1 MRRAGKR
8 WSALVLLVVLSM
20 AAPLAAV
27 WLWPFGPK
35 GGSPKF
41 ILIPRGMSSYEV
53 AHLLQQEGVV
63 RHWSWFLLYLK
74 TVKRN
79 SHIQAG
85 EYKFD
90 LPHSVVQVVDKLV
103 RGLVYYHELII
114 PEGYSLFE
122 IAELLEQNGFS
133 STTDFWAA
141 ASRRE
146 RVCQFAVAAKN
157 VEGFLFPD
165 TYRLAR
171 GTTADEI
178 VGMMVERFRQVYS
191 QSLEAEMKQSI
202 LSFPEVLTMA
212 SLIEKET
219 SVDAERELIS
229 AVFHNRLKRRMP
241 LQCDPT
247 VIYAARLRGKYR
259 GAIFQSDLNFDSPY
273 NTYKHLGL
281 PPGPIANPGKRSIE
295 AAIKPAKVNFLY
307 FVANNQGGHTFSN
320 TLEDHQRAV
329 AAYRKG
335 LNHGERPGP
344 V

>member
-1 MRRAGKR
+1 MSRAGKR
-8 WSALVLLVVLSM
+8 WLALVLFALLS
-20 AAPLAAV
+20 LAAMLGV
-27 WLWPFGPK
+27 AWFRPFGHY
-35 GGSPKF
+35 GDSPKF
-41 ILIPRGMSSYEV
+41 IVVPRGMSSHQV

-63 RHWSWFLLYLK
+63 RHWSAFLLYLK

-79 SHIQAG
+79 AHLQAG

-90 LPHSVVQVVDKLV
+90 APQSVVQVVDKLV

-122 IAELLEQNGFS
+122 IAELLEQKGFS
-133 STTDFWAA
+133 TSTEFWAA
-141 ASRRE
+141 ASRSE
-146 RVCQFAVAAKN
+146 RVSPFAAGVKN
-157 VEGFLFPD
+157 LEGFLFPD
-165 TYRLAR
+165 TYRLVR

-178 VGMMVERFRQVYS
+178 VGMMVDRFREVYT
-191 QSLEAEMKQSI
+191 QSLEVEMKQSR
-202 LSFPEVLTMA
+202 LSFSELLTLA

-219 SVDAERELIS
+219 GVDAERDLIS

-259 GAIFQSDLNFDSPY
+259 GTIFQSDLNLESPY
-273 NTYKHLGL
+273 NTYRRLGL

-295 AAIKPAKVNFLY
+295 AAIKPAKVDYLY
-307 FVANNQGGHTFSN
+307 FVANHQGGHTFSN

-335 LNHGERPGP
+335 LNHNASPGS